1 MKKIIKITEKQ
12 IEDIVRR
19 VIAEQEESSEFY
31 TDKGGKTYRLPQIK
45 SDEDVIK
52 FTNIDDISD
61 EDMMKKLRTYNLTWV
76 KGKTPVVNPLDK
88 DIKWSEVE
96 KGGDVEKN
104 ASIVRK
110 YFRDGLMAIARTGFI
125 EPREYST
132 DYFKDVYNEEGYS
145 LNGEVRHLIENFDEV
160 LGKLADEQ
168 LSKI

>member
-12 IEDIVRR
+12 IEDIVHR

-31 TDKGGKTYRLPQIK
+31 TDKGGKTYRLPEIE

-61 EDMMKKLRTYNLTWV
+61 KDMMKKLRTYNLTWA
-76 KGKTPVVNPLDK
+76 KRPKRNPLDIN
-88 DIKWSEVE
+88 IKWSEVE

-104 ASIVRK
+104 ASIVRN
-110 YFRDGLMAIARTGFI
+110 FFSDGLMAIAKTGYIKPNQYKNPPF
-125 EPREYST
+125 E
-132 DYFKDVYNEEGYS
+132 DVYDEEGNS
-145 LNGEVRHLIENFDEV
+145 LNNVRSYFTNFDDV